1 MNREELLSKI
11 LNKRVKDYSFP
22 IVFFLIFSVF
32 IFFAIRPNLVT
43 AFSLQ
48 KELDELKIQDDQ
60 YEQVILNI
68 VNYQTVIEKTRDDLP
83 LLKQAIPESPEI
95 FSMVRDI
102 KNGAS
107 ESGIIINDLDIS
119 DVTLK
124 QGKSTGPN
132 SNSAKKVK
140 VEAGDENKKY
150 TVRFTVASN
159 FNEVKNFIQKLMD
172 QRRMKII
179 EQLDI
184 VTGGQQG
191 SQSATFNVSFVVDGY
206 YL

>member
-1 MNREELLSKI
+1 
-11 LNKRVKDYSFP
+11 
-22 IVFFLIFSVF
+22 
-32 IFFAIRPNLVT
+32 
-43 AFSLQ
+43 
-48 KELDELKIQDDQ
+48 
-60 YEQVILNI
+60 
-68 VNYQTVIEKTRDDLP
+68 
-83 LLKQAIPESPEI
+83 LKQAIPESPEI